1 MSGVTG
7 LGFPAAWADIGG
19 SAAGGVV
26 SGGGAAGAA
35 LATGNPWLAGLSLL
49 AGGGGLFGTKSESTS
64 SAAYSGVGP
73 FAPVNTVAPVYNKPL
88 LDLENPVHIAV
99 LAALGLGIVYAKKK
113 GWF

>member
-1 MSGVTG
+1 MGAGIVLSPADAASIG
-7 LGFPAAWADIGG
+7 LGVSD
-19 SAAGGVV
+19 GV
-26 SGGGAAGAA
+26 GGAAGAA

-73 FAPVNTVAPVYNKPL
+73 FAPTNTVAPVYNKPL

-99 LAALGLGIVYAKKK
+99 LAALGLGLVYAKKK
-113 GWF
+113 GWL